1 MIHCQYCGQK
11 LDEDAIVC
19 SACGASLVRED
30 TVWQELQ
37 IQEKIDEAKHRA
49 NIRTISA
56 IVLVTMGM
64 VAGGVLCVSSNSIGL
79 FGVAFVCLGIGCI
92 ASAGRYELKA
102 SRLKKQLKS
111 RNWVVS
117 P

>member
-1 MIHCQYCGQK
+1 MTHCQYCGQR

-19 SACGASLVRED
+19 STCGANLIGGD
-30 TVWQELQ
+30 TRWQELQ

-56 IVLVTMGM
+56 IVLVTIGM
-64 VAGGVLCVSSNSIGL
+64 VAGGVLCVASNAIGF
-79 FGVAFVCLGIGCI
+79 FGVAFVCLGIGCV

-102 SRLKKQLKS
+102 RRLKKQLK
-111 RNWVVS
+111 

>member
-1 MIHCQYCGQK
+1 MAYCQYCGRK
-11 LDEDAIVC
+11 VDEDAVFC
-19 SACGASLVRED
+19 SACGESLVGED
-30 TVWQELQ
+30 TGWQEFQ
-37 IQEKIDEAKHRA
+37 IHREIDVAKHSA

-64 VAGGVLCVSSNSIGL
+64 VAGGILCVSSDTTGL
-79 FGVAFVCLGIGCI
+79 FGVAFVCLGIGFI

-102 SRLKKQLKS
+102 KNLKKQLK
-111 RNWVVS
+111 

>member
-1 MIHCQYCGQK
+1 MAYCQYCGRK
-11 LDEDAIVC
+11 VDEDIVFC
-19 SACGASLVRED
+19 SECDRSLAGGD
-30 TVWQELQ
+30 TGWQELQ

-56 IVLVTMGM
+56 IVLVTIGI
-64 VAGGVLCVSSNSIGL
+64 VAGSVLCISSDAIGL

-92 ASAGRYELKA
+92 ASAGRYELKVWK
-102 SRLKKQLKS
+102 LKKQLK
-111 RNWVVS
+111 

>member
-1 MIHCQYCGQK
+1 MTHCQCCGQG
-11 LDEDAIVC
+11 LDEDAIAC

-30 TVWQELQ
+30 AVWQEWQ
-37 IQEKIDEAKHRA
+37 IKEKIDESKHRA

-56 IVLVTMGM
+56 IVLVTIGM

-79 FGVAFVCLGIGCI
+79 FGVVFVCLGIGCI
-92 ASAGRYELKA
+92 ASAGRHELKA
-102 SRLKKQLKS
+102 NRLKKQLKS

>member
-1 MIHCQYCGQK
+1 MAYCQYCGQR
-11 LDEDAIVC
+11 LDKDAIVC
-19 SACGASLVRED
+19 SACGASLVGED
-30 TVWQELQ
+30 IGWQELQ

-64 VAGGVLCVSSNSIGL
+64 VAGGVLCVSSNAIGL
-79 FGVAFVCLGIGCI
+79 FGVAFVCLGIGCS

-102 SRLKKQLKS
+102 RRLKKQLKL
-111 RNWVVS
+111 
-117 P
+117 